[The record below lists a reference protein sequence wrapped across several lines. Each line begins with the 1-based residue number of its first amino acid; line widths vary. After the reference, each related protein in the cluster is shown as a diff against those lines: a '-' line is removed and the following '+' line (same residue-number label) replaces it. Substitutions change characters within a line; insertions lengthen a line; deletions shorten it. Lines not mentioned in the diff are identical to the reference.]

1 MPDEVRVERG
11 FSPDTLAL
19 LEQQGYT
26 ITLQDTMGGAQ
37 SILKGTHGLFGAS
50 DPRKPDSLAAGY

>member
-11 FSPDTLAL
+11 LSPDTLAL
-19 LEQQGYT
+19 LEKLGHKIAVQE
-26 ITLQDTMGGAQ
+26 TMGGAQ
-37 SILKGTHGLFGAS
+37 SILKGPHELFGAS